1 MSFDYAVTPALAC
14 GASVAA
20 PLRTKRTFK
29 GVLIMSQI
37 PVAVLGATG
46 SVGQRFIS
54 LLDGHPWFKVVAL
67 AASDRS
73 IGQAYSQA
81 VRWVLNDPM
90 PEYAREMVVV
100 PALTDCIEAKIVFSA
115 RPSDLAKE
123 LEPQFAQAGF
133 AVCSNASAYRRAEDV
148 PLLLPEVNAEHIQLV
163 KTQRQQRG
171 WSGCIL
177 TNPNC
182 TSTGFTVALKAL
194 DDAFGVKK
202 AFAVSM
208 QALSGAGY
216 PGVPSLDIMDN
227 VIPNINGEEEKVE
240 WEPRKML
247 GRLTLTSPSSAA
259 GTPPRASI
267 QLADIGFSAHTNRV
281 AVTDGHTVC
290 ASVELARPPAPE
302 EAEAVL
308 REYAAPLA
316 ARELPSSPQPVIE
329 VRSEADRP
337 QPRLDRLTGRGMT
350 TIVGRVRHDP
360 LLSLKF
366 VVLSHNTIRGAAG
379 GSIYNAELLVKE
391 NLL

>member
-1 MSFDYAVTPALAC
+1 MSQ
-14 GASVAA
+14 
-20 PLRTKRTFK
+20 
-29 GVLIMSQI
+29 SQI

-54 LLDGHPWFKVVAL
+54 LLDQHPWFKVVAL

-73 IGQAYSQA
+73 VGQKYSEA
-81 VRWVLNDPM
+81 ARWVLNDPM
-90 PEYAREMVVV
+90 PEYAREMIVV
-100 PALTDCIEAKIVFSA
+100 PATPECIDAKIVFSA
-115 RPSDLAKE
+115 LHNEIAKD

-133 AVCSNASAYRRAEDV
+133 AVCSNASSYRRGEDV
-148 PLLLPEVNAEHIQLV
+148 PLLLPEINADHVQLV
-163 KTQRQQRG
+163 KVQRQQRG

-182 TSTGFTVALKAL
+182 TSTGLTVALKAL

-202 AFAVSM
+202 VFAVSL

-216 PGVPSLDIMDN
+216 PGVPSLDIIDN

-247 GRLTLTSPSSAA
+247 GKLDGSKVD
-259 GTPPRASI
+259 
-267 QLADIGFSAHTNRV
+267 LADIKFSVHTNRV
-281 AVTDGHTVC
+281 AVIDGHTVC
-290 ASVELARPPAPE
+290 ASVELARPADPQA
-302 EAEAVL
+302 AEAVL
-308 REYAAPLA
+308 RAYRAPA
-316 ARELPSSPQPVIE
+316 SARELPSSPRPVIE

-337 QPRLDRLTGRGMT
+337 QPRLDRLTGKGMT
-350 TIVGRVRHDP
+350 TVVGRLRGDP
-360 LLSLKF
+360 ILDLKF

-379 GSIYNAELLVKE
+379 GSIYNAELLVNE